1 MSRGPGTLQRRIMAY
16 VNNHTASGRAEG
28 DPDPRPVKME
38 LLADGTGAHPESIRR
53 ALKSLERMGYATLGW
68 TNGYGYDGTRWFQ
81 AGPTVLLT
89 DAGLTYAERLSADY
103 YSALKHGRPSARPRW
118 CQGCGGKPERAQA
131 NGKGWCHGCWTAVA
145 HLSADERP
153 THPGPDGHDTD
164 ARDRLMAII
173 GGAG

>member
-28 DPDPRPVKME
+28 DTDPRPVKME

-68 TNGYGYDGTRWFQ
+68 SNGFGPDGTVWFKS
-81 AGPTVLLT
+81 GPTILLT
-89 DAGLTYAERLSADY
+89 DDGLAYAEQLSADD
-103 YSALKHGRPSARPRW
+103 YSALRGGGPSARPYW

-131 NGKGWCHGCWTAVA
+131 DGKGWCHGCWSAVA
-145 HLSADERP
+145 DRPADERP
-153 THPGPDGHDTD
+153 QHPGHGRDGSDTV
-164 ARDRLMAII
+164 ALLMAIV
-173 GGAG
+173 GGAA